1 MRYLTAVAVVVA
13 IAMTALVLQV
23 ANLPGPAPEPVR
35 AIAQAPRQIEYE
47 RAQTSVTR
55 VLHANGCSDQY
66 APLIAHSAVNHG
78 LEPRLLAGLVYVESS
93 CHADAVSP
101 RHSFGLAQINIVV
114 WHVSRRQAMDPAFN
128 VDKGAEILASYTHR
142 YGKIKGLHAYNG
154 FGDSSDTYSTR
165 VMYAA
170 NRR

>member
-1 MRYLTAVAVVVA
+1 MRYLTALAGAVTL
-13 IAMTALVLQV
+13 AMTALVLQV
-23 ANLPGPAPEPVR
+23 ANLPGPMPR
-35 AIAQAPRQIEYE
+35 AIQATPLNARQLSYGVATQAAAQ
-47 RAQTSVTR
+47 
-55 VLHANGCSDQY
+55 VLTANGCSDRY
-66 APLIAHSAVNHG
+66 APLIARSAVNHG

-154 FGDSSDTYSTR
+154 FGDSSDTYSAR
-165 VMYAA
+165 VIYAA